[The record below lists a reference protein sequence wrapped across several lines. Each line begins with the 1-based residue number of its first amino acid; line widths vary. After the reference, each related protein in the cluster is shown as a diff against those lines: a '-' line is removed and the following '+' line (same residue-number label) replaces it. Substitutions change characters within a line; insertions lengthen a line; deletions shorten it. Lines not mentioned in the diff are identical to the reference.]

1 MVSNNFCDLDKL
13 TESVLAMVQNGE
25 LDGVLSEGARVLLG
39 ISEAQPSTTTTKG
52 ECDLDK
58 LIDGAL
64 ALLEAGETGTVSKEA
79 RALFGLSEAQ
89 PTKPITTKG

>member
-1 MVSNNFCDLDKL
+1 MVNNNVCDFNKL
-13 TESVLAMVQNGE
+13 FESASALFDSGE
-25 LDGVLSEGARVLLG
+25 LDGVLSKKDRALLG
-39 ISEAQPSTTTTKG
+39 LSEVKPSTTTTKG

-64 ALLEAGETGTVSKEA
+64 ALLETGETGTVSKEA

-89 PTKPITTKG
+89 PTKTITTKG

>member
-13 TESVLAMVQNGE
+13 TDSALAMFENGE
-25 LDGVLSEGARVLLG
+25 LDGVLSKEDRSLLG
-39 ISEAQPSTTTTKG
+39 LSEAKPSTTTTKG

-64 ALLEAGETGTVSKEA
+64 ALLETGETGTVSKEA

-89 PTKPITTKG
+89 PTKTITTKG